1 MYIMTIKISAT
12 ELRKKLFS
20 LLSQLEKHPHAV
32 IQIMK
37 HHKVIGELSSPRLT
51 QKGGTASKALLR
63 MSQKFKK
70 LKMPS
75 DLSQNY
81 KHYLYGIKK

>member
-1 MYIMTIKISAT
+1 MTLKISAT

-20 LLSQLEKHPHAV
+20 LLSKLEKHPHTV
-32 IQIMK
+32 IHIMK
-37 HHKVIGELSSPRLT
+37 HRKVIGELSSPSLIK
-51 QKGGTASKALLR
+51 KGGTASKALLQ
-63 MSQKFKK
+63 MGQKFKT